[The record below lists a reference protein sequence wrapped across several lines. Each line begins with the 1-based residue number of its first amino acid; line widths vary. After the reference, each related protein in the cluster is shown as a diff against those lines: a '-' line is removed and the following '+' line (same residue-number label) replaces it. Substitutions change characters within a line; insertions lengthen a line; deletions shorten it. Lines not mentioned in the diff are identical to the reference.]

1 MINDP
6 TAVLFILTAVVVVA
20 TVLEARHHLFRS
32 LGSALLA
39 ILFAMV
45 LSNAGL
51 IPGESSVYVFLGGP
65 AVSAGIALI
74 LLGVDVRTVIKAG
87 PTMLAAFA
95 VGAVGSAL
103 GASVAGYVLADSIG
117 LEAWKLAGQYTATYT
132 GGGANFA
139 AVGAE
144 LGTSGELFA
153 AAIAADVILTAIWMV
168 ACLAVPVLLG
178 SSLASRSASV
188 SKSASTSAGVEEADV
203 SEMDAPDGGAEDSTD
218 QGAARVLYTSLGDV
232 RLVDLAALAAIVLGT
247 LWAADALGDKLAP
260 VPGVLW
266 LTTIALLLAQIPMV
280 QRLRGAGVIGNY
292 LVLVFLASN
301 GARSVV
307 ANIVVVGLPVVYFA
321 SITVAIHGLVIFG
334 LGRMVGLDLKTL
346 AVASQANVGGP
357 ASAMALAT
365 ARGYSSRLLPG
376 MAAGLLGYA
385 VGNYSGLA
393 VAALMRGV
401 LGG

>member
-1 MINDP
+1 
-6 TAVLFILTAVVVVA
+6 
-20 TVLEARHHLFRS
+20 VLEDRYHLFKS

-39 ILFAMV
+39 ILGAMV

-51 IPGESSVYVFLGGP
+51 IPGESSTYVFLGGP

-153 AAIAADVILTAIWMV
+153 AAIAADVILTAIWMA

-178 SSLASRSASV
+178 SRLVSGSRSRSG
-188 SKSASTSAGVEEADV
+188 SASEAQSAPASAGAAPADATGSSSLDEE
-203 SEMDAPDGGAEDSTD
+203 SEDGEEQGAE
-218 QGAARVLYTSLGDV
+218 RMLYTSLGDIG
-232 RLVDLAALAAIVLGT
+232 LVDLAALAAIVLGT
-247 LWAADALGDKLAP
+247 LAAADFLADKLAWI
-260 VPGVLW
+260 PGVLW
-266 LTTIALLLAQIPMV
+266 LTTIALLLAQIPAV

-292 LVLVFLASN
+292 LVLIFLASN

-334 LGRMVGLDLKTL
+334 LGRLVGLDLKTL

-365 ARGYSSRLLPG
+365 ARGYTSRLLPG

-393 VAALMRGV
+393 IAALMRGV